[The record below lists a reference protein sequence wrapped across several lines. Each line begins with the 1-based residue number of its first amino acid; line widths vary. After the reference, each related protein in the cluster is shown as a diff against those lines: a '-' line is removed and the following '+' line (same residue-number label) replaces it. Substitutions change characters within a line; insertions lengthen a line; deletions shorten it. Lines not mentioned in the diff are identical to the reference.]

1 MGEVMST
8 AQRVAV
14 VTGASQGIGAALVQA
29 FRSRNYKVVATFR
42 SIKPVADSDIATVRG
57 DVADPTTA
65 DLVFKQALDRF
76 DRVDTLVNNA
86 DMFIAELRSA
96 CGSRSPGSAPC

>member
-1 MGEVMST
+1 MST

-29 FRSRNYKVVATFR
+29 FRSRNYKVVATSR

-57 DVADPTTA
+57 DVADPKTA

-76 DRVDTLVNNA
+76 DRIDTLVNNA
-86 DMFIAELRSA
+86 
-96 CGSRSPGSAPC
+96 